1 MIGNDDCVQVI
12 FSNEKVAGEG
22 EHKLK
27 KFVQK
32 YGSNDESY
40 MIFGMDA
47 DLFML
52 SLATHKENF
61 HILRENPQG
70 GEDEFF
76 HINMHSIRQNIVD
89 VLLMDYSSVS
99 DRIHINDFILMIF
112 LTGND
117 FLPKIQSVDISGTFG
132 IEILFDLYKNIVKS
146 YGPLT
151 DSNDSLNIDSLQCFM
166 GTLALDEKNIIMSKR
181 PTFQDML
188 VEHHRIGQDDFDFVK
203 YREEYYLTKMN
214 CSNEVDIKQSCIKY
228 IEGLQWV

>member
-112 LTGND
+112 
-117 FLPKIQSVDISGTFG
+117 
-132 IEILFDLYKNIVKS
+132 
-146 YGPLT
+146 
-151 DSNDSLNIDSLQCFM
+151 
-166 GTLALDEKNIIMSKR
+166 
-181 PTFQDML
+181 
-188 VEHHRIGQDDFDFVK
+188 
-203 YREEYYLTKMN
+203 
-214 CSNEVDIKQSCIKY
+214 
-228 IEGLQWV
+228 